1 MATAGPRS
9 RKQEEIAPSVVSA
22 VNVTHPAM
30 NQTES
35 TASNH
40 TLSPNKSAETI
51 EVRNMTLEEGD
62 ILLAEDRNAVNM
74 VWSDAIVPYEIS
86 PGVGFRA
93 ADILAAFRM
102 ISANTCI
109 RFVEHT
115 DEFNYLVF
123 KQGEGCASFVG
134 VSGGSQPV
142 FLSLACTV
150 GNLAH
155 ELIHALG
162 LYHEH
167 TRDDRDNYVTINWS
181 NIISSKKDNFKV
193 KRGNTLNLP
202 YDFESIMHYGESYFS
217 VDGSPTIVTNQNGK
231 AIELSFVQSCPT
243 SLSILKTA
251 TVIKSAVLAL
261 MTDIVQTT
269 DASFCV

>member
-1 MATAGPRS
+1 MILFPCVVLLGLCSMATAGPRS
-9 RKQEEIAPSVVSA
+9 RKQEEIAPSA
-22 VNVTHPAM
+22 
-30 NQTES
+30 
-35 TASNH
+35 ASNH

-102 ISANTCI
+102 VSANTCI

-142 FLSLACTV
+142 FLSQACTA

-181 NIISSKKDNFKV
+181 NIIPIY
-193 KRGNTLNLP
+193 LQ
-202 YDFESIMHYGESYFS
+202 SIMIKAASSIEGPRTSAQLCLCS
-217 VDGSPTIVTNQNGK
+217 DRGSL
-231 AIELSFVQSCPT
+231 AS
-243 SLSILKTA
+243 
-251 TVIKSAVLAL
+251 SAA
-261 MTDIVQTT
+261 
-269 DASFCV
+269 CHRR

>member
-1 MATAGPRS
+1 MIRFLYLVLLGFCSTA
-9 RKQEEIAPSVVSA
+9 
-22 VNVTHPAM
+22 PA
-30 NQTES
+30 
-35 TASNH
+35 ASNH
-40 TLSPNKSAETI
+40 TPSRNMSAEAM

-62 ILLAEDRNAVNM
+62 ILLAEDRNAVNV

-86 PGVGFRA
+86 PEVGFRVS
-93 ADILAAFRM
+93 DILAAFRM
-102 ISANTCI
+102 VSAHTCI

-142 FLSLACTV
+142 FLSQACSP

-167 TRDDRDNYVTINWS
+167 TRNDRDNYITVNWS
-181 NIISSKKDNFKV
+181 NIIPSKKDNFKV

-202 YDFESIMHYGESYFS
+202 YDLESIMHYGESYFS

-231 AIELSFVQSCPT
+231 AIGQRDHLSQ
-243 SLSILKTA
+243 LDIKKLKT
-251 TVIKSAVLAL
+251 LYR
-261 MTDIVQTT
+261 
-269 DASFCV
+269 C